1 MPRGLIVCMPF
12 ENHVPGRVSL
22 EEGNVGT
29 IGVVI
34 FADVFSPGI
43 GTISDGNEYVE

>member
-22 EEGNVGT
+22 EELGT